1 MAVPEGA
8 ARLLAPARHAVASV
22 LDILL
27 PPTCPCCDAAVSA
40 PGLMCADCYREL
52 TFLTEPLCRC
62 CGAPFPS
69 GHRRG
74 EAQLCTGCCAQ
85 PPLFDRAR
93 AAFLYDAAAARL
105 ILPLKY
111 ADRTDLAGVLALHM
125 ARAGKALIE
134 AADLLVPVPLHR
146 RRLFKRRYNQAALL
160 AHALRRRCGLPV
172 LPDAL
177 IRTRPTVSLGT
188 LSASARAAELS
199 GAIALRASRSG
210 QIRGRRVLLIDDVL
224 TSGAT
229 ANACTRALRLA
240 GAARIDVLAG
250 ARVPDPRLA

>member
-1 MAVPEGA
+1 MPVSEGA
-8 ARLLAPARHAVASV
+8 ARLLVSARHAAARA

-27 PPTCPCCDAAVSA
+27 PPTCPGCDTPVSA
-40 PGLMCADCYREL
+40 PGLMCADCYRDL
-52 TFLTEPLCRC
+52 TFLTEPLCQR
-62 CGAPFPS
+62 CGAPPAS
-69 GHRRG
+69 EHRRG
-74 EAQLCTGCCAQ
+74 EAPLCAGCRAQ
-85 PPLFDRAR
+85 PPLFERAR

-125 ARAGKALIE
+125 ARAGRALIE
-134 AADLLVPVPLHR
+134 AADLIVPVPLHR

-160 AHALRRRCGLPV
+160 AHALVRRASLPV

-177 IRTRPTVSLGT
+177 IRTRPTVPLGT
-188 LSASARAAELS
+188 LSASARAAEL
-199 GAIALRASRSG
+199 ADAFAVRASRTASI
-210 QIRGRRVLLIDDVL
+210 QGRRVLLIDDVL

-229 ANACTRALRLA
+229 ANACTRVLRLA
-240 GAARIDVLAG
+240 GATRIEVLTA